1 MLKKEAMAWMMPVR
15 MEATP
20 FTMAIRQLPMARNM
34 PWICKRDGTVSHW
47 SGGRDPRCHA
57 TYARNPGGLPSAGRV
72 FGPGTSGVASTYT
85 RDDGTHC
92 GGVVGLWA

>member
-34 PWICKRDGTVSHW
+34 PWICLREPLVTGRGGLMLDGRV
-47 SGGRDPRCHA
+47 GRDPASLRYE
-57 TYARNPGGLPSAGRV
+57 YAFARRNEAGYRAGGEFPGQERRA
-72 FGPGTSGVASTYT
+72 
-85 RDDGTHC
+85 
-92 GGVVGLWA
+92 

>member
-34 PWICKRDGTVSHW
+34 PWICLREPLVTGRGGSWDVGCLMISRV
-47 SGGRDPRCHA
+47 GRDPASLRYE
-57 TYARNPGGLPSAGRV
+57 YALARRSEAGYRAGGEFP
-72 FGPGTSGVASTYT
+72 GPGT
-85 RDDGTHC
+85 
-92 GGVVGLWA
+92 